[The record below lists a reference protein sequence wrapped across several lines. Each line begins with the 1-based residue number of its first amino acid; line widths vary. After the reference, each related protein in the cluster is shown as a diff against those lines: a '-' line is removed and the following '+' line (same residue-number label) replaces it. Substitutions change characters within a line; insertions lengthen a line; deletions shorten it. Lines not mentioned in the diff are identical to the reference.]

1 MDQIIGALYEL
12 AGHDAKT
19 GKNKVSEIFK
29 KYDTDHNN
37 SLDRFEF
44 VNFIVSDPVCSQVFH
59 L

>member
-19 GKNKVSEIFK
+19 AKGKVSEIFQ
-29 KYDTDHNN
+29 KYDIDHNG
-37 SLDRFEF
+37 SLDKHEF